1 MTPRQRFLA
10 ITSGAVL
17 AASLA
22 ACGSAPPAPVSSGYP
37 ASGYPASNY
46 PAANAQG
53 NYTEYGRVAN
63 IELLRSEARQG
74 SGVAGTVIGGVVGG
88 VVGNQIGGGSG
99 RDADTVL
106 GAVGGAIAGNQIDKN
121 RNSQVVET
129 YRVSIQLD
137 GGAYRAYD
145 LSSPGDLRVGDR
157 VRVQNGQI
165 FRS

>member
-1 MTPRQRFLA
+1 MTTRTRILA
-10 ITSGAVL
+10 ITSGAIL

-22 ACGSAPPAPVSSGYP
+22 ACGSQPPAPVSS
-37 ASGYPASNY
+37 SGYPASNY
-46 PAANAQG
+46 PAANSQG

-88 VVGNQIGGGSG
+88 VLGNQVGGGSG
-99 RDADTVL
+99 RDAATVI

-145 LSSPGDLRVGDR
+145 LTSPGDLRVGDR